1 MNNKIITVSQLN
13 RYVKTVLEENNL
25 LNEVYIKGE
34 ISNFVNHYR
43 SGHMY
48 FSLKDDKASIKAVMF
63 ASNASLLK
71 FLPEDGLS
79 VIVRANVSLYEK
91 DGAYQAYVLDMQPDG
106 LGSLNL
112 AYEQLKDKLQK
123 EGLFNPS
130 NKKLIPSLPKNIGV
144 VTAPTGAALQ
154 DILNILDRQYPI
166 GNVRIYPATVQG
178 KLAAPSI
185 VKAIKYIC
193 KEKICDVIILARGGG
208 SLEDLWAFN
217 EEKVVRAI
225 FESTIPIITGV
236 GHETDYTLSDFASD
250 LRGETPSAAATLAAR
265 NITQLRLELDSI
277 EQALRNI
284 INNKIEKYESTMRL
298 YDINRLNQSLERVV
312 SINQKIIC
320 ELSDDLIKTQDAFL
334 NKKEDKMLY
343 LAKIING
350 LSPLAILQRG
360 YSITTEQG
368 KKTIDDVAIGD
379 KIISQTKNI
388 TIYSTVDNVLENS

>member
-250 LRGETPSAAATLAAR
+250 LRGETPSATATLVAR
-265 NITQLRLELDSI
+265 NITELRLELDSI
-277 EQALRNI
+277 EQALRNT

-312 SINQKIIC
+312 SINQKRIC

>member
-312 SINQKIIC
+312 SINQKRIC

>member
-1 MNNKIITVSQLN
+1 
-13 RYVKTVLEENNL
+13 
-25 LNEVYIKGE
+25 
-34 ISNFVNHYR
+34 
-43 SGHMY
+43 
-48 FSLKDDKASIKAVMF
+48 
-63 ASNASLLK
+63 
-71 FLPEDGLS
+71 
-79 VIVRANVSLYEK
+79 
-91 DGAYQAYVLDMQPDG
+91 
-106 LGSLNL
+106 
-112 AYEQLKDKLQK
+112 
-123 EGLFNPS
+123 
-130 NKKLIPSLPKNIGV
+130 
-144 VTAPTGAALQ
+144 
-154 DILNILDRQYPI
+154 PI

-225 FESTIPIITGV
+225 FESTIPIITGI

-312 SINQKIIC
+312 SINQKRIC

-388 TIYSTVDNVLENS
+388 TIYSTVDNVLKNS

>member
-225 FESTIPIITGV
+225 FESTIPIITGI

-250 LRGETPSAAATLAAR
+250 LRGETPSATASLVAR
-265 NITQLRLELDSI
+265 NITELRLELDSI

-284 INNKIEKYESTMRL
+284 INNKIEKYESNIKL

-312 SINQKIIC
+312 SINQKRIC

-360 YSITTEQG
+360 YSITTDQG

-388 TIYSTVDNVLENS
+388 TIYSTVDNVLKNS